1 MDISSFSK
9 MTILHFDY
17 SEETIVIFEGMK
29 LKNISRGQIQN
40 FFSKIAIFHFDD
52 CGKAIEIFDEIKPK
66 SFAEVEID
74 ARHFEHV

>member
-1 MDISSFSK
+1 